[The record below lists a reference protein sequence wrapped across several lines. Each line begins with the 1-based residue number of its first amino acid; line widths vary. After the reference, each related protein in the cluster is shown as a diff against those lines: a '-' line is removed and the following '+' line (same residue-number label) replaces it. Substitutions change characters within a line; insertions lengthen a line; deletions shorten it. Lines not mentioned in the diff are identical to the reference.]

1 MPAYTGVP
9 LEQIL
14 ESFGGY
20 FFETIKKSGHSKML
34 RTLGHNLHGFLM
46 NLDSLHDH
54 LSVTYPEMQAPSF
67 RCEKSGRTLLLHY
80 YSLREGLHPIVTGIV
95 KAVAQHYFKLDV
107 EIKMEKY
114 ERTQE
119 QLCHYYVFRI
129 NVKGSK
135 KEDLER
141 MLVLYS
147 FATCCFLPLFP
158 NSLPRPGSGLG
169 MSLLHFTY
177 CIPLLPPS
185 SFPLLSPVS
194 SPFFPPSPSLSF
206 TPSFHSLLTSSPF
219 SRLLLPPLPLS
230 MYRSNW

>member
-135 KEDLER
+135 KDDLER

-147 FATCCFLPLFP
+147 FATCCFLVPKLSSKAWQWPWNEPATFHILYSTSPSFFFSSPLSCLLPLFFP
-158 NSLPRPGSGLG
+158 LSLPSSTLSSH
-169 MSLLHFTY
+169 SLLAS
-177 CIPLLPPS
+177 PLSHAS
-185 SFPLLSPVS
+185 SFPFS
-194 SPFFPPSPSLSF
+194 PSPSL
-206 TPSFHSLLTSSPF
+206 
-219 SRLLLPPLPLS
+219 
-230 MYRSNW
+230 YVQV

>member
-1 MPAYTGVP
+1 
-9 LEQIL
+9 
-14 ESFGGY
+14 
-20 FFETIKKSGHSKML
+20 ML

-114 ERTQE
+114 EQTQE
-119 QLCHYYVFRI
+119 QLCHYYLFRI

-135 KEDLER
+135 KDDLER
-141 MLVLYS
+141 MFILIVSHLLLASLIPKLSSKAGWWPWNEPATFHMYS
-147 FATCCFLPLFP
+147 T
-158 NSLPRPGSGLG
+158 
-169 MSLLHFTY
+169 
-177 CIPLLPPS
+177 PS
-185 SFPLLSPVS
+185 PFPLLSPS
-194 SPFFPPSPSLSF
+194 LLSPSPSFAPLPPSPSSA
-206 TPSFHSLLTSSPF
+206 PSFDSSHFSPLLC
-219 SRLLLPPLPLS
+219 LLLPPSPPPLLLS
-230 MYRSNW
+230 TL

>member
-135 KEDLER
+135 KDDLER
-141 MLVLYS
+141 MLVLLLVASYPYS
-147 FATCCFLPLFP
+147 QTFFQ
-158 NSLPRPGSGLG
+158 GLVVA
-169 MSLLHFTY
+169 LE
-177 CIPLLPPS
+177 
-185 SFPLLSPVS
+185 
-194 SPFFPPSPSLSF
+194 
-206 TPSFHSLLTSSPF
+206 
-219 SRLLLPPLPLS
+219 
-230 MYRSNW
+230 